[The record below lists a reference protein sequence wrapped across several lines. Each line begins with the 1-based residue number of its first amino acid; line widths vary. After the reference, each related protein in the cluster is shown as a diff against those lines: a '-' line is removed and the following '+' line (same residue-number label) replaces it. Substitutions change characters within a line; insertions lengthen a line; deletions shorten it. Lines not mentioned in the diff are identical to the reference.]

1 MEQAKI
7 MFSLGVDVSK
17 AKLDCLLLDGS
28 TGKQRDKT
36 VPNTPAGVLGLLKW
50 LEARAVVLSELVLV
64 MEPTGVYHEL
74 AAQAL
79 HEAGVLVHLVNPAR
93 ARNYALSLG
102 QRGKTDAADCR
113 SLAHMGVQQQL
124 PRWTPPSPSAR
135 LLKAL
140 LARRAA
146 LSEDLQ
152 RESNRLEKAQATL
165 VPAAVTQSIAQGMAF
180 VEQQLKTL
188 DKQIKDHIDG
198 DDDLKHKRE
207 LLLSIDGVG
216 PRVADEFTS
225 ILGCMR
231 FDSAEALAC
240 YIGLT
245 PQKWESGTSVRGR
258 SRISKAGP
266 ARLRALLYMPA
277 VVAKKHNRHVRELYE
292 RLLAKGKS
300 KMLAITAGMRK
311 LVHLCFGVVHSN
323 QPYDRTRG
331 ALEGVFLNEV

>member
-1 MEQAKI
+1 
-7 MFSLGVDVSK
+7 MFSLGVDVAK

-36 VPNTPAGVLGLLKW
+36 VPNTPAGVCTLLKW
-50 LEARAVVLSELVLV
+50 LQDRGIVLSELALV

-79 HEAGVLVHLVNPAR
+79 HDAGVQVHLVNPAR
-93 ARNYALSLG
+93 ARSFALGQG

-113 SLAHMGVQQQL
+113 SLAHMGLQQTL

-135 LLKAL
+135 MLKAL

-146 LSEDLQ
+146 LAEDLQ
-152 RESNRLEKAQATL
+152 REKNRLEKAQATL
-165 VPAAVTQSIAQGMAF
+165 VPAAVSQSIAQGIAF
-180 VEQQLKTL
+180 VEQQIKTL
-188 DKQIKDHIDG
+188 GQQIKDHIDD
-198 DDDLKHKRE
+198 DDDLRHKRE

-216 PRVADEFTS
+216 PRVADEITS

-231 FDSAEALAC
+231 FDSAEQLAC
-240 YIGLT
+240 YLGLT
-245 PQKWESGTSVRGR
+245 PQRWESGTSVKGR
-258 SRISKAGP
+258 ARIPKAGP

-292 RLLAKGKS
+292 RLLARGKP
-300 KMLAITAGMRK
+300 KMLAITAAMRK

-323 QPYDRTRG
+323 QPYDRTHG
-331 ALEGVFLNEV
+331 AVQG

>member
-1 MEQAKI
+1 
-7 MFSLGVDVSK
+7 MFSLGVDVAK

-36 VPNTPAGVLGLLKW
+36 VPNTPAGVRTLLKW
-50 LEARAVVLSELVLV
+50 LLDRGVVLSELVLV

-79 HEAGVLVHLVNPAR
+79 HDAGVLVHLVNPAR
-93 ARNYALSLG
+93 ARNFALGQG

-113 SLAHMGVQQQL
+113 SLAHMGLQQPL

-135 LLKAL
+135 TLKAL

-146 LSEDLQ
+146 LAEDLQ
-152 RESNRLEKAQATL
+152 REKNRLEKAQATL
-165 VPAAVTQSIAQGMAF
+165 VPAAVSQSIAQGIAF
-180 VEQQLKTL
+180 VEQQIKTL
-188 DKQIKDHIDG
+188 GKQIKDHIDD
-198 DDDLKHKRE
+198 DDDLRHKRE

-216 PRVADEFTS
+216 PRVADEITS

-231 FDSAEALAC
+231 FDSAEQLAC
-240 YIGLT
+240 YLGLT
-245 PQKWESGTSVRGR
+245 PQRWESGTSVKGR
-258 SRISKAGP
+258 ARISKAGP

-277 VVAKKHNRHVRELYE
+277 VVAKKHNRHIRELYE
-292 RLLAKGKS
+292 RLLARGKP
-300 KMLAITAGMRK
+300 KMLAITAAMRK

-323 QPYDRTRG
+323 QPYDRTHG
-331 ALEGVFLNEV
+331 LEKG

>member
-1 MEQAKI
+1 

-36 VPNTPAGVLGLLKW
+36 VANTPAGVRSLLKW
-50 LEARAVVLSELVLV
+50 LEERGVVVSELVLV

-79 HEAGVLVHLVNPAR
+79 HEAGVRVHLINPAR

-102 QRGKTDAADCR
+102 QRDKTDAADCR
-113 SLAHMGVQQQL
+113 SLAHMGLHQRL
-124 PRWTPPSPSAR
+124 PRWSPPSPSAR
-135 LLKAL
+135 MLKAL

-146 LSEDLQ
+146 LAEDLQ

-165 VPAAVTQSIAQGMAF
+165 VPRAVSQSIAQGIAF
-180 VEQQLKTL
+180 IEQQLKTL
-188 DKQIKDHIDG
+188 DRQIKEHIDG
-198 DDDLKHKRE
+198 DDELRAKRE
-207 LLLSIDGVG
+207 LLRSIDGVG
-216 PRVADEFTS
+216 PRLADEFTA

-231 FDSAEALAC
+231 FDSAQALAC
-240 YIGLT
+240 YLGLT
-245 PQKWESGTSVRGR
+245 PQRWESGSSVRGR
-258 SRISKAGP
+258 SQISKAGP
-266 ARLRALLYMPA
+266 ARLRAVLYMPA

-292 RLLAKGKS
+292 RLLAAGKP
-300 KMLAITAGMRK
+300 KMLAITAAMRK

-323 QPYDRTRG
+323 QPYDPAYG
-331 ALEGVFLNEV
+331 ATQG